1 MASEDVGKLYPA
13 AKAVLTPLFRAA
25 WKWDIQGLENVP
37 AEGGAILCPNHTS
50 VLDSFFVP
58 AMLPRRV
65 TYVGKAEYMDSWKTR
80 RIFPALGMIP
90 IDRTGGDA
98 AERALAT
105 AQRVLERGEL
115 FGIYPE
121 GTRSRDGRL
130 YRGKT
135 GPARLA
141 LRANVPIIPIG
152 IRGAREVMPPD
163 AKFPNLRKPVT
174 LIFGKPIDVS
184 RYAGRAND
192 HLILRQIID
201 EVMYEI
207 RELSGQEYVNE
218 YASRKAAAP
227 ASDEKAAVTID
238 LRVEEKEATGSVPA
252 AVEVAEVVGVG
263 VDAEAVGSKPD
274 AKAVEERV
282 PVLNGNGRSG
292 ASNGS
297 THDVSPSSADVQR
310 VEDED
315 EVDFVQV
322 TRPRSSRDVLRNPP
336 RRAHL
341 PEKVGS

>member
-1 MASEDVGKLYPA
+1 MGSEDVGKLYPA

-25 WKWDIQGLENVP
+25 WRFDLQGLENIP
-37 AEGGAILCPNHTS
+37 ATGGAILCPNHTS

-65 TYVGKAEYMDSWKTR
+65 TYVGKAEYMDDWKTR
-80 RIFPALGMIP
+80 RLFPALGMIP

-105 AQRVLERGEL
+105 AQRLLENGEL

-141 LRANVPIIPIG
+141 LRTGAPIIPIG
-152 IRGAREVMPPD
+152 IRGARDVMPPD
-163 AKFPNLRKPVT
+163 AKFPRLRMPVT
-174 LIFGKPIDVS
+174 ITFGRPIDVTRYMS
-184 RYAGRAND
+184 RADD
-192 HLILRQIID
+192 HMVLRQIID

-218 YASRKAAAP
+218 YAAGRKPAPVEPVIDLRPTPEPAAEAELRPVPARNGSGGANGHTGTNGHNGHKNGHSEPVAAP
-227 ASDEKAAVTID
+227 ANADGAS
-238 LRVEEKEATGSVPA
+238 
-252 AVEVAEVVGVG
+252 
-263 VDAEAVGSKPD
+263 DAEDS
-274 AKAVEERV
+274 E
-282 PVLNGNGRSG
+282 
-292 ASNGS
+292 
-297 THDVSPSSADVQR
+297 
-310 VEDED
+310 
-315 EVDFVQV
+315 FVRA
-322 TRPRSSRDVLRNPP
+322 TRPRSSADVLRNPP

-341 PEKVGS
+341 TT